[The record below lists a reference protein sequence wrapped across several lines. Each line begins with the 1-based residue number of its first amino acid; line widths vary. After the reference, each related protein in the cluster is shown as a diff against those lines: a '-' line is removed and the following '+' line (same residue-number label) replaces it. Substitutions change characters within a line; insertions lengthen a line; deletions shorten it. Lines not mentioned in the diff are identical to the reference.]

1 MHNELHIT
9 RMPRCLRLE
18 RIKSRNNVSVVV
30 CYFCDCVCCSAD
42 GAAVQGTLA
51 VSQILAVVIGRKTE
65 VFRRYPHDAAE
76 DDNTRSADFSSSANS
91 SSSSSSNGAAS
102 SAAATANGGGDDDCD
117 RRCLS
122 LLSADR
128 TLDLRAATPAV
139 RAAWDRDLHALLDA
153 YRRSR

>member
-1 MHNELHIT
+1 M
-9 RMPRCLRLE
+9 
-18 RIKSRNNVSVVV
+18 
-30 CYFCDCVCCSAD
+30 
-42 GAAVQGTLA
+42 QGSLA
-51 VSQILAVVIGRKTE
+51 VSQILAVVVGRKTE
-65 VFRRYPHDAAE
+65 VFRRYPLDGAE
-76 DDNTRSADFSSSANS
+76 DTNVRDADFSSSA
-91 SSSSSSNGAAS
+91 SSSNSSEVSS
-102 SAAATANGGGDDDCD
+102 SAAATTLDGGNDDCD